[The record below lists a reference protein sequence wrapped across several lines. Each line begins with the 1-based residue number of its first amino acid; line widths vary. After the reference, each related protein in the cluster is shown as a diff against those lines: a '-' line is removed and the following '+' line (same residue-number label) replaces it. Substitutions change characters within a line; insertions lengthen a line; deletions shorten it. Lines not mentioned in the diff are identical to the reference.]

1 MDQDQPMDPQEP
13 PNTAKQGFSGFSQR
27 LTEFASRFEEKSR
40 PGPKKDSARR
50 QAPAWESAYWS
61 LRDLFTQGVT
71 RAELKHLIQHD
82 TREALRFYA
91 RGIDFES
98 LKRLPWY
105 QRYPLTAWKV
115 FLALAYKL
123 SPARRIAF
131 AVAIFSSLLGWVQ
144 FLAFHARSEAARQG
158 TGVFW
163 LLISFVILFLLLL
176 IELRDK
182 LDLKSDLEVAR
193 EIQFGLVPA
202 GPYYRNGTSIHCYMK
217 PANTV
222 GGDYYDI
229 IDLEDNRVGIVV
241 GDVAG
246 KGMPAALL
254 MALLQGSL
262 RTLLAAGHRGTDLM
276 AKLNVYLC
284 STIPANSLVTL
295 FYGELDTAAGDL
307 LYVNAGH
314 NAPFLIRQGQ
324 SLERLHST
332 AMVLGIDPNWT
343 FETMTAHIGP
353 GERLLLYTD
362 GISEAFNT
370 REEEYGD
377 PRIAEYLEAHAGL
390 PSAEL
395 IQGLVKDVLQFCGAT
410 RLTDDMTLMAIA
422 REAWPGSGTNLGRE
436 GA

>member
-1 MDQDQPMDPQEP
+1 M
-13 PNTAKQGFSGFSQR
+13 
-27 LTEFASRFEEKSR
+27 
-40 PGPKKDSARR
+40 
-50 QAPAWESAYWS
+50 
-61 LRDLFTQGVT
+61 
-71 RAELKHLIQHD
+71 
-82 TREALRFYA
+82 
-91 RGIDFES
+91 
-98 LKRLPWY
+98 
-105 QRYPLTAWKV
+105 
-115 FLALAYKL
+115 
-123 SPARRIAF
+123 
-131 AVAIFSSLLGWVQ
+131 
-144 FLAFHARSEAARQG
+144 
-158 TGVFW
+158 
-163 LLISFVILFLLLL
+163 LFLLLL

-182 LDLKSDLEVAR
+182 LDLKSDLEIAR

-202 GPYYRNGTSIHCYMK
+202 DPFFRNGTSIHCYMR

-229 IDLEDNRVGIVV
+229 IDLEDDRVGIVV

-262 RTLLAAGHRGTDLM
+262 RTLLAAGHRDTDLM

-314 NAPFLIRQGQ
+314 NAPFLIRRGQ
-324 SLERLHST
+324 SLERLPST
-332 AMVLGIDPNWT
+332 AMVLGVDPNWT
-343 FETMTAHIGP
+343 FETETTHIGP
-353 GERLLLYTD
+353 GERLLLFTD

-370 REEEYGD
+370 REEEYGE

-395 IQGLVKDVLQFCGAT
+395 IQGLVKGVLQFCGAA

-422 REAWPGSGTNLGRE
+422 REA
-436 GA
+436 